1 MLAAALI
8 SSVAFS
14 LAKLHTATMK
24 TLETSK
30 INIEAQQY
38 GLAKAELLRS
48 ISYDNVV
55 SQDKS
60 AVKNT
65 NGFTDEVV
73 VGAETDYSDTV
84 KQKICT
90 VNVYKDDESLPR
102 FSYKISKLNTD
113 KGSSNSVPAGT
124 ILPWYGEKAN
134 IPNGFAL
141 CDGTNG
147 TPDLCDRFLVGA
159 GSTYSLGAKGGEAT
173 HKLTG
178 EELPSQSVDFA
189 GWYLDGFKH
198 VQKGSNKHS
207 VPHSNSIG
215 NIADAQTG
223 SSRFTPLTMGRFATE
238 KLETTTASD
247 VLGYSYEKLFFN
259 PFSSALKLGN
269 DQPHENRPPYY
280 AVFYIM
286 KL

>member
-1 MLAAALI
+1 MIAAALI

-147 TPDLCDRFLVGA
+147 TPDLRDRFLVGA

-189 GWYLDGFKH
+189 GWYLDGFLHHHSKYG
-198 VQKGSNKHS
+198 QNKHD
-207 VPHSNSIG
+207 VEYTHSIG
-215 NIADAQTG
+215 NTAAGQTG
-223 SSRFTPLTMGRFATE
+223 GGRKTELTMGR
-238 KLETTTASD
+238 LQASCSGD
-247 VLGYSYEKLFFN
+247 YSYTNLYFE

-280 AVFYIM
+280 AVYYIM

>member
-1 MLAAALI
+1 MN
-8 SSVAFS
+8 
-14 LAKLHTATMK
+14 
-24 TLETSK
+24 TLEISK

-48 ISYDNVV
+48 TSYDDVV
-55 SQDKS
+55 SQNKTS
-60 AVKNT
+60 VKNS

-73 VGAETDYSDTV
+73 VGAETDYSDKV
-84 KQKICT
+84 KQKVCT
-90 VNVYKDDESLPR
+90 VNVYKDGETLPR
-102 FSYKISKLNTD
+102 FSYKLSKLTTD

-141 CDGTNG
+141 CDGQNG
-147 TPDLCDRFLVGA
+147 TPDLRDRFLVGA

-178 EELPSQSVDFA
+178 EELPSQSVDFQ

-198 VQKGSNKHS
+198 AGKGSNKHS
-207 VPHSNSIG
+207 VSWSNSIG

-223 SSRFTPLTMGRFATE
+223 SSRFTPLTMGRFATD
-238 KLETTTASD
+238 KLGTTNASD
-247 VLGYSYEKLFFN
+247 TLGYSYEKLFFN

-280 AVFYIM
+280 AVYYIM

>member
-1 MLAAALI
+1 MAAMIA
-8 SSVAFS
+8 SGVAFS

-24 TLETSK
+24 TLESSK

-48 ISYDNVV
+48 TSYDDVV
-55 SQDKS
+55 SQNKTS
-60 AVKNT
+60 VKNS

-73 VGAETDYSDTV
+73 VGAETDYSDKV
-84 KQKICT
+84 KQKVCT
-90 VNVYKDDESLPR
+90 VNVYKDGETLPR
-102 FSYKISKLNTD
+102 FSYKLSKLTTD

-124 ILPWYGEKAN
+124 ILSWYGEKTN
-134 IPNGFAL
+134 IPSGFAL

-147 TPDLCDRFLVGA
+147 TPDLRDRFLVGA

-173 HKLTG
+173 HKLIE

-189 GWYLDGFKH
+189 GWYLDGIEHEH
-198 VQKGSNKHS
+198 VSRNNKGSIKRWNTYG
-207 VPHSNSIG
+207 G
-215 NIADAQTG
+215 NITSGMGIKQN
-223 SSRFTPLTMGRFATE
+223 TPIVGRFGILAATGGNDFTSNNYLYFE
-238 KLETTTASD
+238 S
-247 VLGYSYEKLFFN
+247 
-259 PFSSALKLGN
+259 FSSALKLGN

-280 AVFYIM
+280 AVYYIM

>member
-1 MLAAALI
+1 MIA
-8 SSVAFS
+8 SGVAFS
-14 LAKLHTATMK
+14 LAKLHRATMN

-48 ISYDNVV
+48 TSYDDVV
-55 SQDKS
+55 SQNKTF
-60 AVKNT
+60 VKNS

-73 VGAETDYSDTV
+73 VGSETDYSDTV
-84 KQKICT
+84 KQKVCT
-90 VNVYKDDESLPR
+90 VNVYKDGETLPR
-102 FSYKISKLNTD
+102 FSYKLSKLTTD
-113 KGSSNSVPAGT
+113 KGFSNSVPAGT

-147 TPDLCDRFLVGA
+147 TPDLRDRFLVGA
-159 GSTYSLGAKGGEAT
+159 GTTYSLGAKGGEAT

-178 EELPSQSVDFA
+178 KELPSQSANVSGLVLVGSKGYASDGENGDENVSWGNVSNYYA
-189 GWYLDGFKH
+189 YRGVHTGDGFVGVGKWIWSTYGRNILFYDK
-198 VQKGSNKHS
+198 VDS
-207 VPHSNSIG
+207 VLSI
-215 NIADAQTG
+215 
-223 SSRFTPLTMGRFATE
+223 
-238 KLETTTASD
+238 
-247 VLGYSYEKLFFN
+247 
-259 PFSSALKLGN
+259 GN
-269 DQPHENRPPYY
+269 DQPHENRPPYC